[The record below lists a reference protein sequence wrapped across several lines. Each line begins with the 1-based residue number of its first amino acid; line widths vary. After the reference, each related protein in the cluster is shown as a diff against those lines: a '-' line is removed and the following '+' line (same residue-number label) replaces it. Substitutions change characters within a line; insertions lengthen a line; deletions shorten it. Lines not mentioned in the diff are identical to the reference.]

1 MQTENT
7 IDATVSLDEIVT
19 GYLDQ
24 YHRPDRDYRIIHGI
38 AVRGLRLFYR
48 DSTGQP
54 QTVNLTVLANKTAVL
69 PIGALNRLS
78 CGVLNNRGEIAP
90 FTFDPSMSLFD
101 STNPQRTAQPS
112 ADLLINNEQFLVAGT
127 ELNNGYLPGY
137 GYEQLGVG
145 SQPNLGFYNIDWA
158 NRVVVFDFGPI
169 CYPTVQF
176 VYMGLPCCDN
186 GDYFVHPFFQEALI
200 SWIDW
205 QVSKPK
211 RLARKGKSPEELD
224 FDISYRNARM
234 AMDPFSMSDAYN
246 QYRSSLRMAVKV

>member
-1 MQTENT
+1 METENS
-7 IDATVSLDEIVT
+7 IDATVSLDEIVNN
-19 GYLDQ
+19 YLDQ
-24 YHRPDRDYRIIHGI
+24 YKRPDRDYRIIYGI

-48 DSTGQP
+48 DALGQP

-69 PIGALNRLS
+69 PIGALNRIK

-90 FTFDPSMSLFD
+90 FTYDPDLSLFD
-101 STNPQRTAQPS
+101 STNPQRTAQPTS
-112 ADLLINNEQFLVAGT
+112 DLLINNEQFVVGAT

-137 GYEQLGVG
+137 GYEQLGIG

-158 NRVVVFDFGPI
+158 NRVVVFNFGPVI
-169 CYPTVQF
+169 YPTVQF
-176 VYMGLPCCDN
+176 VYLGLPCCDN

-205 QVSKPK
+205 QVTIPK
-211 RLARKGKSPEELD
+211 RMARRGKSAEEAA
-224 FDISYRNARM
+224 FDMQYRNART
-234 AMDPFSMSDAYN
+234 AMDPFSMSDAYS